1 MLLMARQR
9 WKQLAKGF
17 GVSLAD
23 VLPEELRQLR
33 PVQVLERSMA
43 KGRLAH
49 AILMYG
55 ESPQMLE
62 TIAHAV
68 ARQLLQTDLSPDKH
82 PDCFLVRP
90 VGKSRQ
96 IQIGKSERGEF
107 PLNTIRRLVTDLQK
121 TAHGGGAKIGIVYDA
136 DRMNSAATNA
146 FLKTLEEPPR
156 GTTLFLL
163 TSRPYDLLDTIRSR
177 CFHFHLP
184 SSLESDAEDA
194 RWNDWLNDYREW
206 LQAVSSGGLN
216 RSKAASAIMT
226 AYGLNFR
233 FQELLSI
240 LTKEAL
246 ETAKTALPEGT
257 DADALVAFES
267 GLSRGLRQRLYAG
280 IESATHLYLRE
291 QLIHAPEESSRLVP
305 ALIRVTSE
313 LEKIAGLLEINL
325 NEAAA
330 LEHFLLQSLRIY
342 SRIAKK

>member
-1 MLLMARQR
+1 M
-9 WKQLAKGF
+9 
-17 GVSLAD
+17 SLASA
-23 VLPEELRQLR
+23 LPESLRNIR
-33 PVQVLERSMA
+33 PVQVLDRSMA

-55 ESPQMLE
+55 ESPGQLE
-62 TIAHAV
+62 TVAHAV
-68 ARQLLQTDLSPDKH
+68 AQQLLQTQLPPDKH

-107 PLNTIRRLVTDLQK
+107 PLNSIRRLVSDLQK
-121 TAHGGGAKIGIVYDA
+121 TAHAGGAKVGIVYDA

-146 FLKTLEEPPR
+146 FLKTLEEPPA

-163 TSRPYDLLDTIRSR
+163 TTRPYDLLDTIRSR

-184 SSLESDAEDA
+184 RSFDTQAEDD
-194 RWNDWLNDYREW
+194 RW
-206 LQAVSSGGLN
+206 LQWLHDYQVWMESVAGGGLN
-216 RSKAASAIMT
+216 RTQAADAIMS

-233 FQELLSI
+233 FQELLSV
-240 LTKEAL
+240 LTKENL
-246 ETAKTALPEGT
+246 ENAKSSLPPDI

-280 IESATHLYLRE
+280 IESTTQLCLR
-291 QLIHAPEESSRLVP
+291 QRLIHAPEESEFLVP
-305 ALIRVTSE
+305 ALTRVTE
-313 LEKIAGLLEINL
+313 QLEKIAGLLEVNL

-330 LEHFLLQSLRIY
+330 LENFFLQSLRIY
-342 SRIAKK
+342 TRAAKK